1 MTGRTR
7 RRGSKPRNE
16 MASSI
21 IDRSFFERK
30 KLQTL
35 IERASAERIS
45 PEELESIGLAIRE
58 TGRRGSELIVR
69 RLWSER
75 RAEAIRR
82 YTYLLDFFEDDDLWM
97 DELIEIALTRRDL
110 DEEGRN
116 ALYQALEEFGVDT
129 RSLPLE
135 NIPPLGSISA
145 HEVIGALLDAGT
157 RGTARVIADI
167 FALDPEFRPGV
178 IEELSQIEDP
188 RVADLLYVLTS
199 IDDPDISTAAVK
211 TLCRIRSSR
220 SRALLSDLAQFVPD
234 HTLRAMAERGERRL
248 AFQGVPE
255 PREEDRV
262 TVPSVSAY
270 AGCPDS
276 NGTFDLLMVIET
288 VPGRTSLLFTQLH
301 EENGMVAAM
310 VDTDISDE
318 ARLRK
323 FEEFRVGSEIIPIPR
338 QFAFELI
345 RDAIARTREQEMF
358 LPPDYY
364 ALRWKLR
371 GADQPFERRPERRVF
386 PESPSLRRHWFLPS
400 RPILD
405 SPFFG
410 VMLELSATTYDLAE
424 KWLQSEGAHGGGLSP
439 RVVETYVDQLIDEVI
454 APKLDRIPGRLLLAA
469 EILERSGGHDSL
481 VRSTLTEAA
490 ILQEGTVSPHRSPF
504 IRRLAFESLCAA
516 REGLTEG
523 YDPRIDQGAD
533 TYEW

>member
-1 MTGRTR
+1 
-7 RRGSKPRNE
+7 
-16 MASSI
+16 MATSI

-129 RSLPLE
+129 RALPLE
-135 NIPPLGSISA
+135 NVPPLGSISA
-145 HEVIGALLDAGT
+145 REVIGALLDAGT
-157 RGTARVIADI
+157 RGTTRVIADI

-178 IEELSQIEDP
+178 IDELAMVEDP

-199 IDDPDISTAAVK
+199 IDDPDISSAA
-211 TLCRIRSSR
+211 TSALCRIRTSR
-220 SRALLSDLAQFVPD
+220 ARALLSDLVQLVPD
-234 HTLRAMAERGERRL
+234 PHLRVMAERGERRL

-262 TVPSVSAY
+262 PVPSVSAY

-276 NGTFDLLMVIET
+276 NGTFDLLLAIES

-310 VDTDISDE
+310 VDTDITDD
-318 ARLRK
+318 ACARK
-323 FEEFRVGSEIIPIPR
+323 FEEFRVGSEIIHVPCS
-338 QFAFELI
+338 FAFELI

-364 ALRWKLR
+364 ALRWQLR
-371 GADQPFERRPERRVF
+371 GADHPFERRTPRQL
-386 PESPSLRRHWFLPS
+386 PAGIGSPRRHWFLPS

-410 VMLELSATTYDLAE
+410 VMLELSGKTYELAE
-424 KWLQSEGAHGGGLSP
+424 KWLHSEEAQGGSLSP
-439 RVVETYVDQLIDEVI
+439 RIVEAYVDQLIDEVI
-454 APKLDRIPGRLLLAA
+454 VPKLDRLPSRLLLAA
-469 EILERSGGHDSL
+469 EILDRSGGRDSL

-490 ILQEGTVSPHRSPF
+490 LLRDRAVPPHRSPF

-516 REGLTEG
+516 REGLSEG
-523 YDPRIDQGAD
+523 YDPRVDHSLD
-533 TYEW
+533 PYDW